1 MFRPLVTLPLSGQ
14 IVTFSVF
21 HYAPRDRFWALAQ
34 MGMAPR
40 QLQKVPGLP
49 FAKLMG
55 SGRGGFGVVPDW
67 GRYALLGV
75 WENNAAA
82 DAFFGSPL
90 LDTFRRRAAE
100 IWSVKMLSL
109 RTHGQ
114 WDGVEPFVPQPV
126 TPPPGLPVAVLT
138 RASIRPGALIDFWR
152 HVPQASRNLYGSDAL
167 LYSVGVGEKPL
178 VQQATVSFWRDAAAL
193 ESFAYRQ
200 PGHKEIVRRTRERKW
215 YSEELFARFLPVATE
230 GTCGGKDLLAQYG
243 PSGHQAPHQKL
254 AG

>member
-1 MFRPLVTLPLSGQ
+1 MFRPLATLPLFGQ

-21 HYAPRDRFWALAQ
+21 HYAPTDRFWALAQ
-34 MGMAPR
+34 MGMAPPLLR
-40 QLQKVPGLP
+40 KVPGLS
-49 FAKLMG
+49 FAKMMG
-55 SGRGGFGVVPDW
+55 SGRGGFGVLPDW

-75 WENNAAA
+75 WETDAAA
-82 DAFFGSPL
+82 DAFFGSPQ

-100 IWSVKMLSL
+100 IWSVKMLPL

-114 WDGVEPFVPQPV
+114 WDGVEPFKPQPV
-126 TPPPGLPVAVLT
+126 VPPPGLPVAVLT
-138 RASIRPGALIDFWR
+138 RASIRTGALVDFWR
-152 HVPQASRNLYGSDAL
+152 HVPQASRNLYGSEAL

-193 ESFAYRQ
+193 EGFAYRQ
-200 PGHKEIVRRTRERKW
+200 SGHKEIVRRTRERNW
-215 YSEELFARFLPVATE
+215 YSEELFARFLPIATE

-243 PSGHQAPHQKL
+243 PAGHQTPPKEL